1 MNAVVLCLSL
11 IVSGIALAIA
21 GAIITILDGNQIN
34 RMNQFDD
41 ISDLISW
48 I

>member
-11 IVSGIALAIA
+11 IVIGIALAIA
-21 GAIITILDGNQIN
+21 GFIITILDGNQIN
-34 RMNQFDD
+34 RMKHFGD
-41 ISDLISW
+41 ISYLISW